1 LIEGSEITDADKD
14 EGSFDEEQQ
23 EETWCAEPLLMP
35 QAKTLLRPQAK
46 LMPRSS
52 RVRPAAF
59 VIPMPSNAPMPNS
72 SNTQGAATIP
82 TINPAAASTSTM
94 AGSMFPSPPA
104 EPPSMEIL
112 KHERKRAFEE
122 LLDQVR
128 VYPKGSLAAMAGRGV
143 LGSLA
148 ALAGPGVLGSL
159 PGHRGTE

>member
-1 LIEGSEITDADKD
+1 LIEGSEITDAEQD
-14 EGSFDEEQQ
+14 EGTFDEEQQ
-23 EETWCAEPLLMP
+23 EEKWCAEPMMP
-35 QAKTLLRPQAK
+35 QAKSLLRPQAK
-46 LMPRSS
+46 VMPRSS
-52 RVRPAAF
+52 RVRAAAF
-59 VIPMPSNAPMPNS
+59 VIPMPSSAPMPNS

-82 TINPAAASTSTM
+82 TINPKAASTSTM
-94 AGSMFPSPPA
+94 AGSMFPSPPV
-104 EPPSMEIL
+104 EPPPMEIL
-112 KHERKRAFEE
+112 KHERKRAFEA